1 VVRLAQPPGIRSCHD
16 GGVWEHCRERS
27 SGRNHWMIE
36 LENLLRECVEVDRL
50 LLKHELHHLMRSA
63 AAGTLKFGAAAEGGQ
78 VDQMSVAPLILE
90 IRLSTR
96 PGDEGVEQIV
106 RLYFTEPDHAPRCLL
121 AAKVAGKRP
130 GPLGL
135 VEQSAHAREAEAR
148 VHRFFTNSP

>member
-1 VVRLAQPPGIRSCHD
+1 
-16 GGVWEHCRERS
+16 
-27 SGRNHWMIE
+27 MIE
-36 LENLLRECVEVDRL
+36 LENLLRECAEVHRL

-130 GPLGL
+130 GPLGWWSKAHTLGKPRRGSTGSSRTRRESLKL
-135 VEQSAHAREAEAR
+135 V
-148 VHRFFTNSP
+148 